1 MKICYAQLPDSRAL
15 VENQLQLSFPR
26 GTTWIASR
34 FDDGRLAGV
43 AAITPMVKGNC
54 NLHIAGNSSR
64 WFTPEFCK
72 SMFTHIFVVIGCQRV
87 TASIAAENEL
97 CQRLAKHVGF
107 QLEGRLRGFDFGDL
121 LMYGMLKGECKWV
134 ES

>member
-1 MKICYAQLPDSRAL
+1 
-15 VENQLQLSFPR
+15 
-26 GTTWIASR
+26 
-34 FDDGRLAGV
+34 
-43 AAITPMVKGNC
+43 
-54 NLHIAGNSSR
+54 
-64 WFTPEFCK
+64 
-72 SMFTHIFVVIGCQRV
+72 MFTHMFVIIGCQRV
-87 TASIAAENEL
+87 TASIAADNEL